1 MTEYII
7 NYKKKKEIEKKKLL
21 FITLT
26 NKKFSCGGPI
36 LTSRHETRNMLM
48 LLGSQDDM
56 SVVIFYTFLQMLK
69 LSNSICVFLFY
80 CYVRLLFLFSR
91 KKTFFFTL
99 SFFFFCRNYF
109 WFCCTALCPLCLSR
123 SLSVFISSLFVPG
136 HSEAYFLMLRKVKLC
151 NFGSVSQSCFLFIFT
166 ILQLII
172 SPSKRKHMERQLKPH
187 RIFFYYY
194 IITC

>member
-1 MTEYII
+1 M
-7 NYKKKKEIEKKKLL
+7 L

-91 KKTFFFTL
+91 KKTFLLPFPF
-99 SFFFFCRNYF
+99 SFFAVITFGFVAQLFVLCVCHVLWVSSSVPCSYRVTLRPISLCYAKWNFVISGQFHNHVFC
-109 WFCCTALCPLCLSR
+109 
-123 SLSVFISSLFVPG
+123 SSLP
-136 HSEAYFLMLRKVKLC
+136 
-151 NFGSVSQSCFLFIFT
+151 
-166 ILQLII
+166 
-172 SPSKRKHMERQLKPH
+172 
-187 RIFFYYY
+187 FYN
-194 IITC
+194 